1 MANINN
7 SKEEINMPA
16 EKKNGETKGVKGR
29 HVFFYLLYRALIEGD
44 FENNKNIRKIK
55 LIEYIIIILYQIR
68 MIMMN
73 LKVNAFVKYN
83 NK

>member
-44 FENNKNIRKIK
+44 FETVILSYCEGLYPQPKIMK
-55 LIEYIIIILYQIR
+55 MLTDLILTD
-68 MIMMN
+68 
-73 LKVNAFVKYN
+73 K
-83 NK
+83 